1 MSILR
6 LANKQEQFAE
16 TKDKHKDEDGDGDD
30 MRCEGVS
37 LQRNEHR

>member
-6 LANKQEQFAE
+6 LGSRQEQFDE
-16 TKDKHKDEDGDGDD
+16 TKDKYRDKDGDD